1 MADQV
6 QHQTGMKT
14 TLGLTGV
21 TINAMAL
28 IAPGAFLWTT
38 FQSQSSTG
46 ATSMWSAVFVATLI
60 ALLTAMAYAALAV
73 RYPEAGTGSS
83 YYFAEVAI
91 LHKEEHRHFKFA
103 RLTKFLVGW
112 ASHLYYWI
120 YPGVMVAFMGSL
132 ITYIVQ
138 FFNPNF
144 AATPGL
150 TTNLEMIAIC
160 IVFSLIVGLIAYMGV
175 TGSTLAS
182 IIINVIQI
190 VALVIFSIVAIVFRL
205 QHPSYAYVHHN
216 ALSVLVPHDVNGFIY
231 QATIAIL
238 LVVGF
243 ESATALGAEAKNPK
257 RDIPRAVILSLIIQA
272 VIFYFLEY
280 FAANFV
286 IGTYYSSGTGK
297 SKVTDFAAASNSIA
311 PIGDLA
317 KIFGGSFGT
326 AFAAILAATVVIA
339 LIGTSL
345 ACLNTGV
352 RVTYAMGR
360 DKEMPVVFGF
370 LHGKFRTPHVGVIVL
385 TIISAIIGSYGVLN
399 ANNLVQVAVV
409 SNIGTFILYG
419 ITCIVCVIAFASVPG
434 RSIFGTLIAP
444 IIGAVLN
451 IAMLVAVVYFAVVGG
466 DPGRTN
472 VIIAGIFSVA
482 WLVIGFLFLFGRKL
496 VTGVPILHPEDYKA
510 KVPVVSE
517 TSVVSEAPVVS
528 EFSAGSETPG
538 LGGVSLAGE

>member
-1 MADQV
+1 MAAQAQND
-6 QHQTGMKT
+6 TGMKT

-38 FQSQSSTG
+38 FQSQAGTG
-46 ATSMWSAVFVATLI
+46 ATSMWSAVFIATII
-60 ALLTAMAYAALAV
+60 ALLTAIAYAALAN

-91 LHKEEHRHFKFA
+91 LHKEEHRHFRFA

-132 ITYIVQ
+132 ITYIIQ
-138 FFNPNF
+138 FFVPSF
-144 AATPGL
+144 ATTPGL
-150 TTNLEMIAIC
+150 TTNLELIAIC
-160 IVFSLIVGLIAYMGV
+160 IVFSALVGAIAYIGV

-182 IIINVIQI
+182 VIINIIQI
-190 VALVIFSIVAIVFRL
+190 VALIVFSIVAITFRL
-205 QHPSYAYVHHN
+205 SHPANTYIHPN
-216 ALSVLVPHDVNGFIY
+216 ALSVLVPHDMNGFIY

-257 RDIPRAVILSLIIQA
+257 RDIPRGVILSLVIQA

-286 IGTYYSSGTGK
+286 MGTYYTGLGPDGK
-297 SKVTDFAAASNSIA
+297 SATGFTAASGSIA

-326 AFAAILAATVVIA
+326 AFAAILAMTVVIA

-352 RVTYAMGR
+352 RVTYAMGK
-360 DKEMPVVFGF
+360 DKELPIIFGF
-370 LHGKFRTPHVGVIVL
+370 LHGKYRTPHVGVIVL
-385 TIISAIIGSYGVLN
+385 SVISAIIGSYGVLS
-399 ANNLVQVAVV
+399 ANNLIQVAII

-419 ITCIVCVIAFASVPG
+419 ITCIVCIIAFASVPG

-444 IIGAVLN
+444 ILGAVLN
-451 IAMLVAVVYFAVVGG
+451 IAMLAGVVYFAIVGG
-466 DPGRTN
+466 NPGRTN
-472 VIIAGIFSVA
+472 VIIAGMFSIT

-496 VTGVPILHPEDYKA
+496 VTGVPVLHPEDYKSNMQSSLA
-510 KVPVVSE
+510 
-517 TSVVSEAPVVS
+517 TSVGSEAAVEP
-528 EFSAGSETPG
+528 EPPAI
-538 LGGVSLAGE
+538 GGISLASSGE